1 MMEGICQPLL
11 SAKHNSRGK
20 SAEHH
25 SKYWGQEFLPA
36 SLLLRTGFPRALR

>member
-25 SKYWGQEFLPA
+25 SKDWGQGFLPA
-36 SLLLRTGFPRALR
+36 FLSASLLQ